1 MKIDRKAGL
10 HMDFKSHIPKTH
22 PQLLR
27 KLFLIAVGLCTALPI
42 LFTNPLTT
50 HADGY
55 LSDSE
60 LAAIVAQY
68 NGTSSS
74 THGGNSAITNGV
86 SYTRTG
92 YLCYLLTKDGSPTG
106 DPAYAFSSPSF
117 NGIAGSKW
125 VCTSRRGHSVSSWT
139 GPAPW
144 GVTPWENGGAPS
156 NEPKIREW
164 MLQPIDG
171 APQAYAFVKDIW
183 GEAAAKNFSADE
195 YILVIETIMNFQYSI
210 SNGSSNSDIVYV
222 SRSSIEHDASQKAIT
237 ITKDI
242 TDENVRKQ
250 ILNSIVEQI
259 ITELQKYPNIKIVN
273 NTSAGGDG
281 GSRTFTSDP
290 LIGTVPNLIQYKGQ
304 STVFNSYTNKV
315 APHAEKIKVSE
326 AGFTAYTG
334 SGSNQLSDSEVQSYG
349 VAMLI
354 IHCKNDA
361 IHTYSTS

>member
-10 HMDFKSHIPKTH
+10 HMDFKSHIPKLPKVLTH
-22 PQLLR
+22 FILG
-27 KLFLIAVGLCTALPI
+27 LFIITAIFSNSIQTYATDRDAQEKAAVE
-42 LFTNPLTT
+42 
-50 HADGY
+50 
-55 LSDSE
+55 S
-60 LAAIVAQY
+60 IVAQY

-74 THGGNSAITNGV
+74 THGGTSAITNGV

-106 DPAYAFSSPSF
+106 DPAYAFYSPGY

-125 VCTSRRGHSVSSWT
+125 ICTSRRGHSVSSWR
-139 GPAPW
+139 AEVPW
-144 GVTPWENGGAPS
+144 GVTPWENGGSPS
-156 NEPKIREW
+156 NEPKIKEW
-164 MLQPIDG
+164 ALTIGVDG
-171 APQAYAFVKDIW
+171 KPNAQQFVFKTW
-183 GEAAAKNFSADE
+183 GVEAEKSFQSDE

-210 SNGSSNSDIVYV
+210 SGGSSVGISVETRKDIRSEALAKAANIVKPNGGPLNSQEESVRQQIANGIY
-222 SRSSIEHDASQKAIT
+222 SQV
-237 ITKDI
+237 ITKLME
-242 TDENVRKQ
+242 TGF
-250 ILNSIVEQI
+250 
-259 ITELQKYPNIKIVN
+259 T
-273 NTSAGGDG
+273 DG